1 MTPIFR
7 MIPTFRIE
15 NDNVVNVI
23 LYESG
28 MKIDVKDMVHL
39 VFDADTAEYVYD
51 KITRLKQ
58 ANSRRAN
65 NNASSGRKGVHISEE
80 MVVKIKRL
88 ADAGFCVDLIAK
100 KVDLQKERV
109 ARLLWNRGYRR
120 SRWTKP
126 E

>member
-23 LYESG
+23 IYESG